1 MKITSLFCRAVC
13 IFAVPLTGVAD
24 LYQPVQNYIDTSLN
38 QFDQIDDERRK
49 ELRRIALY
57 VRTQTG
63 IGNEA
68 SLNFIC
74 THNSRRSHMSQLWAQ
89 TAADYYGIKGV
100 KTFSG
105 GTEATAFNPR
115 AVAAMIRAGFNIEK
129 TLGGKNPLYHVRNG
143 EDGEAMRAF
152 SKKYEHEENPQ
163 DNFCAV
169 MVCSDADKNC
179 PTVKGASYRVAIPY
193 VDPKAFD
200 NTELEAAKYD
210 ERCRQISRE
219 MLFLFSQV
227 EA

>member
-1 MKITSLFCRAVC
+1 MKITSLFCRALC
-13 IFAVPLTGVAD
+13 IFAVPLTSVAD
-24 LYQPVQNYIDTSLN
+24 LYQPVQNYIDTSLD
-38 QFDQIDDERRK
+38 QFYQIDHERRK

-100 KTFSG
+100 KTLSG
-105 GTEATAFNPR
+105 GTEATL
-115 AVAAMIRAGFNIEK
+115 E
-129 TLGGKNPLYHVRNG
+129 GKNPLYHIRNG
-143 EDGEAMRAF
+143 EDGEPMRAF

-179 PTVKGASYRVAIPY
+179 PTVNGASYRVAIPY

-200 NTELEAAKYD
+200 NTKLEAAKYD

>member
-1 MKITSLFCRAVC
+1 MKITSLFCRALC
-13 IFAVPLTGVAD
+13 IFAVPLTSVAD

-38 QFDQIDDERRK
+38 QFDQIDHERRK

-89 TAADYYGIKGV
+89 TAADYFGIKGV

-115 AVAAMIRAGFNIEK
+115 AVAAMKRAGFNIEK
-129 TLGGKNPLYHVRNG
+129 TLGG
-143 EDGEAMRAF
+143 
-152 SKKYEHEENPQ
+152 
-163 DNFCAV
+163 
-169 MVCSDADKNC
+169 
-179 PTVKGASYRVAIPY
+179 
-193 VDPKAFD
+193 
-200 NTELEAAKYD
+200 
-210 ERCRQISRE
+210 
-219 MLFLFSQV
+219 
-227 EA
+227 